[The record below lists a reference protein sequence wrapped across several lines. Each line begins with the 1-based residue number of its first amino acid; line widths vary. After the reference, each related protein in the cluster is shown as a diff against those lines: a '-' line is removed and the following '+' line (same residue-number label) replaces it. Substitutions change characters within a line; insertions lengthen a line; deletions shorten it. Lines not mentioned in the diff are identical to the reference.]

1 MSDAVANDFRFTLD
15 SEPDI
20 GVLIDIEI
28 TASWQL
34 GEIDPPIVKSHT
46 FVKFEVQSL
55 FNSIELELGLI
66 ADPEIVTFVVD

>member
-1 MSDAVANDFRFTLD
+1 MSDALADDFRFTLD

-46 FVKFEVQSL
+46 FVKFEV
-55 FNSIELELGLI
+55 
-66 ADPEIVTFVVD
+66 